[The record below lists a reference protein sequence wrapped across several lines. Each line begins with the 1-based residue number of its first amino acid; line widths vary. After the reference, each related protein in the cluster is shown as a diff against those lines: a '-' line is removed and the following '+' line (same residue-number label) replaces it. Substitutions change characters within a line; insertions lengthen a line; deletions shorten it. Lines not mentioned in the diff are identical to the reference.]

1 MYKNVNIFN
10 NISKMIYNIIYFA
23 KKLQNKKIMLKC
35 IRRKK
40 GDNML
45 LNFSVENYKSFKD
58 KISFSMIP
66 AAKQKGLDYSVFS
79 SEIGNK
85 IIRSLCSSV
94 IYGPNASGKTTVIG
108 AMDTMRSL
116 ILRGNILNVK
126 DNRPNEASY
135 YLELIPNNT
144 LKQRHP
150 VKFSISFIE
159 NEYHIEYSFSINLG
173 LFLERK
179 FERFIDEEI
188 LNINGTNIFTRN
200 KNQVDVHSPSKLTSL
215 LNVDQKLIDIVND
228 SLSDTE
234 LFLTNGFKL
243 IISRKIAEM
252 IIGWFEKKFIVIYRA
267 NSLELKRNF
276 EEDDKSGFYI
286 EKMTNDAAKLFGLN
300 SNAIGYVYSD
310 EEHKAKL
317 CSILDDPNTNNEA
330 LISSKVFESY
340 GTIRFIN
347 LFPLVLEAICTGGT
361 LVIDEFD
368 ASLHPMAL
376 MSIINI
382 FHDDEINIHQAQLI
396 FDTHNPIFLN
406 NNLFRRDEI
415 KFVERNDDNISEL
428 YSLSDFKTAGKMG
441 VRKSD
446 DYMKNYFVSQY
457 GAIKDVDFSPL
468 FQKLV
473 LGEKNQDGKKKK

>member
-1 MYKNVNIFN
+1 ME
-10 NISKMIYNIIYFA
+10 
-23 KKLQNKKIMLKC
+23 KLQNKRIILKC

-144 LKQRHP
+144 LKQRQP
-150 VKFSISFIE
+150 VK
-159 NEYHIEYSFSINLG
+159 FSINLG

-228 SLSDTE
+228 SLSGTE

-286 EKMTNDAAKLFGLN
+286 EKTTNDAAKLFGLN

-468 FQKLV
+468 FQKLIFRR
-473 LGEKNQDGKKKK
+473 KKSRWKGK

>member
-1 MYKNVNIFN
+1 ME
-10 NISKMIYNIIYFA
+10 
-23 KKLQNKKIMLKC
+23 KLQNKRIILKC

-144 LKQRHP
+144 LKQRQP
-150 VKFSISFIE
+150 VK
-159 NEYHIEYSFSINLG
+159 FSINLG

-200 KNQVDVHSPSKLTSL
+200 KNQVNVHSPSKLTSL

-252 IIGWFEKKFIVIYRA
+252 IIGWFEKKFMVIYRA

-286 EKMTNDAAKLFGLN
+286 EKTTNDAAKLFGLN

-396 FDTHNPIFLN
+396 FDTHYPIFLN

-415 KFVERNDDNISEL
+415 KFVERNNDNISEL
-428 YSLSDFKTAGKMG
+428 YSLSNFKTAGKMG

-468 FQKLV
+468 FQKLIFRR
-473 LGEKNQDGKKKK
+473 KKSRWKGK

>member
-1 MYKNVNIFN
+1 ME
-10 NISKMIYNIIYFA
+10 
-23 KKLQNKKIMLKC
+23 KLQNKRIILKC

-144 LKQRHP
+144 LKQRQP
-150 VKFSISFIE
+150 VK
-159 NEYHIEYSFSINLG
+159 FSINLG

-228 SLSDTE
+228 SLSGTE

-252 IIGWFEKKFIVIYRA
+252 IIGWFEKKFMVIYRA
-267 NSLELKRNF
+267 NFLELKRNF

-286 EKMTNDAAKLFGLN
+286 EKTTNDAAKLFGLN
-300 SNAIGYVYSD
+300 SNAIAYVYSD

-317 CSILDDPNTNNEA
+317 CSILDDPNTNNKA

-428 YSLSDFKTAGKMG
+428 YSLSNFKTAGKMG

-468 FQKLV
+468 FQKLIFRR
-473 LGEKNQDGKKKK
+473 KKSRWKGK